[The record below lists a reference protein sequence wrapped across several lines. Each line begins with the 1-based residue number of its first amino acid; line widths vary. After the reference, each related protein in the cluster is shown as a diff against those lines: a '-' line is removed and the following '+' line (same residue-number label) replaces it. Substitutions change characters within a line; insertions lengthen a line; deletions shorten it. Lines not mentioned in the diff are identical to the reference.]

1 MKNILVTGGCGYI
14 GTTLVPK
21 LVEKKFNITVL
32 DNFLF
37 NQQVFSQL
45 YKFPNFE
52 IIKGDVRDEKTVK
65 SLVKKNDVIIPL
77 AALVGAPMCDQDP
90 FSAKTVN
97 SDAIGLLSKI
107 ISNDQII
114 IMPVSNS
121 GYGIGE
127 KNKECDETS
136 NLKPI
141 SLYGRSK
148 VEAENY
154 IMQRKNSISLRLATV
169 FGMSERMRIDLLV
182 NNFVY
187 KALTDQSILIFEGH
201 FKRNFIHIQDV
212 TDAMIF
218 CLENFEKMKDNIFN
232 VGLDSANVSKIELAN
247 LIKKFIPD
255 FSIVES
261 EIGKDPDKRD
271 YIVSNKKIMNKG
283 FMPQYD
289 LEFGIKELI
298 KGLKFLSKSSTSNV

>member
-14 GTTLVPK
+14 GTTLIPK
-21 LVEKKFNITVL
+21 LVEQKFNVTVL

-45 YKFPNFE
+45 YKFSNFD
-52 IIKGDVRDEKTVK
+52 IIKGDVRDESVVK
-65 SLVKKNDVIIPL
+65 RVVKKNDVIIPL

-90 FSAKTVN
+90 FSAQTVN

-136 NLKPI
+136 ELKPI
-141 SLYGRSK
+141 SLYGKSK

-187 KALTDQSILIFEGH
+187 KALTDRSILIFEGH

-218 CLENFEKMKDNIFN
+218 CLDNFDKMKDNIFN

-247 LIKKFIPD
+247 LIKKFIPN
-255 FSIVES
+255 FSIIES

-271 YIVSNKKIMNKG
+271 YVVSNKKIMNKG
-283 FMPQYD
+283 FIPQYD

-298 KGLKFLSKSSTSNV
+298 KGLKFLSKSSASNV

>member
-21 LVEKKFNITVL
+21 LVEKKYNVTVL

-52 IIKGDVRDEKTVK
+52 IFKGDVRDEKIVK
-65 SLVKKNDVIIPL
+65 SFVKKNDVIVPL

-97 SDAIGLLSKI
+97 SDAIGLLSRI
-107 ISNDQII
+107 VSNDQII

-182 NNFVY
+182 NNFVH
-187 KALTDQSILIFEGH
+187 KALTDRSILIFEGH

-218 CLENFEKMKDNIFN
+218 CLDHFDKMKDNIFN
-232 VGLDSANVSKIELAN
+232 VGLESANVSKIELAN
-247 LIKKFIPD
+247 LIKKFIPN
-255 FSIVES
+255 FSIIES

-283 FMPQYD
+283 FVPQYD

-298 KGLKFLSKSSTSNV
+298 KGLKFLSKSSASNV

>member
-247 LIKKFIPD
+247 LIKKFIAD
-255 FSIVES
+255 FTIIES

-298 KGLKFLSKSSTSNV
+298 KGLKFLSKSSASNV